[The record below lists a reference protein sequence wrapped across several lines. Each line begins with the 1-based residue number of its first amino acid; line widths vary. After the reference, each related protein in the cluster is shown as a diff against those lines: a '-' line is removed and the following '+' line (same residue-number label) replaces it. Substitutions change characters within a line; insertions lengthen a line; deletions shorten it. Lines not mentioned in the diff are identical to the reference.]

1 MKHEYRTLVL
11 AAGEKFR
18 LIPLDVSFSESL
30 FEAIEES
37 RDELEQWTTW
47 YRAGLSEEDHR
58 RWLETRERARFE
70 GGCYDFAITDAKTGD
85 FVGGC
90 TINLFHNDHRLGN
103 ITYWVRT
110 RRSNEGAATA
120 AAAALARF
128 GLETLHLVRVEI
140 VVPEENFRA
149 QRIAEKIGASR
160 EARLRNRLIIKN
172 ELHAAY
178 LFSLLGSID
187 KPEPIEDPRWVK
199 IQ

>member
-58 RWLETRERARFE
+58 HWLETRERARFE

-90 TINLFHNDHRLGN
+90 TIDLFHNDHRLGN

-187 KPEPIEDPRWVK
+187 KPAPIEDPRWVK